1 MKKKARRWF
10 KPRVGLIIDYCLTS
24 LDFLGG
30 WIIYW
35 WFSKSYSST
44 YFLWSTSE
52 QPFES
57 FHNKFRIRQCS
68 AHVTCVSIPEDREI
82 LHLYIPWSVS
92 LHSMAHKG
100 SLLSLL
106 LLLWTYTHTFFYAST
121 NKHKVCPPY
130 IDTRIFPF
138 SLCLCG
144 NQNNNY
150 CQKCQ
155 STLEW
160 AQHVLR
166 EYCLTWTSKPK
177 QRIWHP
183 RRLLCSSIVVCYVQ

>member
-1 MKKKARRWF
+1 MNNLLMIFQVLLVNLLFMKHLRTA
-10 KPRVGLIIDYCLTS
+10 
-24 LDFLGG
+24 
-30 WIIYW
+30 
-35 WFSKSYSST
+35 
-44 YFLWSTSE
+44 
-52 QPFES
+52 
-57 FHNKFRIRQCS
+57 FRIRQCS

-130 IDTRIFPF
+130 IDTWIFPF

-144 NQNNNY
+144 NQNNNSVY
-150 CQKCQ
+150 ITARNANPHWSERSMSCGSTASHGHQ
-155 STLEW
+155 SQNKEAGIHAGCCAPL
-160 AQHVLR
+160 
-166 EYCLTWTSKPK
+166 
-177 QRIWHP
+177 
-183 RRLLCSSIVVCYVQ
+183 

>member
-57 FHNKFRIRQCS
+57 FHNKFHIRQCS

-130 IDTRIFPF
+130 IDTWIFPF

-144 NQNNNY
+144 NQNNNSEY
-150 CQKCQ
+150 ITARNANPHWSERSMSCGSTASHGHQ
-155 STLEW
+155 SQNKEAGIHAGCCAPL
-160 AQHVLR
+160 
-166 EYCLTWTSKPK
+166 
-177 QRIWHP
+177 
-183 RRLLCSSIVVCYVQ
+183 